1 MDWGFFSDFYFFIAL
16 LCENGNMLTWLFVN
30 QCENGKPSVEHD
42 LVKAHQMG
50 CYNVSYSLVLVF
62 SFSPHFIYLFILRN
76 CHNWKF
82 ADLQLTAL
90 FNQWVYSVFIN
101 IWSQLTQYI
110 DVLCKAND
118 ISTYHVCVFRFDW
131 VLILRGVNIFSNSH
145 SILAS
150 RL

>member
-1 MDWGFFSDFYFFIAL
+1 MFFSDFYFFIAL

-30 QCENGKPSVEHD
+30 QCENGKSSVEHD

-110 DVLCKAND
+110 DVLCKAKSHRM
-118 ISTYHVCVFRFDW
+118 ISVRIMSVSLDLTEFWYW
-131 VLILRGVNIFSNSH
+131 GGLIFSQIHTVS
-145 SILAS
+145 
-150 RL
+150 